1 MNEGTAYKLKMAPP
15 VVIELESVDGLT
27 KLIIDAYEARR
38 MLAEAEKKGN
48 EPDRW
53 LHVRLWLAGKLGT
66 TYQTLAESMAIEFNN
81 TVLAIVE
88 HTNEERKKK
97 VESIVSSPQS
107 IQASQDGCC

>member
-1 MNEGTAYKLKMAPP
+1 MNEGTVYKLKMAPP
-15 VVIELESVDGLT
+15 VVIELESVDGSV
-27 KLIIDAYEARR
+27 KVIVDVYEARR

-53 LHVRLWLAGKLGT
+53 QHVRAWLAAKLSITSGM
-66 TYQTLAESMAIEFNN
+66 LAESEAIEFNN

-97 VESIVSSPQS
+97 VESIVSSPLS
-107 IQASQDGCC
+107 TQASQDGCC